1 MYLINFELN
10 ISNEPVNYRAF
21 GPLRRA
27 DDLYLRYM
35 LNLLNQS
42 EFEILIAETARSN
55 SQIHH

>member
-1 MYLINFELN
+1 MYLINFE
-10 ISNEPVNYRAF
+10 IGNEQTNYRAF

-42 EFEILIAETARSN
+42 EYRILLADAARPN
-55 SQIHH
+55 PQIQD